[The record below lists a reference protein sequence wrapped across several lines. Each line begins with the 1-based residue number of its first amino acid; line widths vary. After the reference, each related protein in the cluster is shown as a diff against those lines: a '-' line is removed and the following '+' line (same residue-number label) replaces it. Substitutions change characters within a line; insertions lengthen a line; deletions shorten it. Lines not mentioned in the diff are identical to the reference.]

1 MVATVGRHISL
12 LSKKYKIL
20 KREKRESNLSLLLLL
35 LLLLSCMKFLSCTK
49 SSLSLQ
55 ATSHLSLFT
64 VLSHSMPHLSL
75 SLFHF
80 PPLMEEIFFYHSNPS
95 LLHLSS
101 SCESSLTLQENFSCT
116 HLLLACFIFHAFLSS
131 LTHASLPLFFHAHAW
146 PSPHSLHFFFLS
158 CKRREKKR
166 KGGKRRESERKNL
179 PISRVACIV

>member
-20 KREKRESNLSLLLLL
+20 KREKRESNLSLFFFFFFFFHAWNFFRAP
-35 LLLLSCMKFLSCTK
+35 KV
-49 SSLSLQ
+49 
-55 ATSHLSLFT
+55 LSLFKRLLIS
-64 VLSHSMPHLSL
+64 LSSLFSFILCLISL

-80 PPLMEEIFFYHSNPS
+80 PPLKEEIFFYPSYPS

-116 HLLLACFIFHAFLSS
+116 HLLLACFLFHAFLSS
-131 LTHASLPLFFHAHAW
+131 LTHASLSLFFHAHAW
-146 PSPHSLHFFFLS
+146 PSPHSFHFFFLS

-179 PISRVACIV
+179 PISRVSCIVW